1 MSEEKFRTLDS
12 TAWKKSLEEA
22 RERRDGSAERLR
34 AGLAT
39 ASELIALERKIAYS
53 AARSDIETMC
63 CVWRDE
69 GANPGWW
76 YDTQVLDCQ
85 SSRPWVDDAV
95 RYLELRGLLLRS
107 PDAPHVVRPLDEP
120 KTKEVRHA

>member
-1 MSEEKFRTLDS
+1 MADEFRTLDS
-12 TAWKKSLEEA
+12 TAWRESLQRA
-22 RERRDGSAERLR
+22 RDRRAESVARLR
-34 AGLAT
+34 KQVTAGAAKLDL
-39 ASELIALERKIAYS
+39 EALERKIAYS

-76 YDTQVLDCQ
+76 YDTQVLDCE

-107 PDAPHVVRPLDEP
+107 PNAPHVVRPLDEP
-120 KTKEVRHA
+120 EAKGGV